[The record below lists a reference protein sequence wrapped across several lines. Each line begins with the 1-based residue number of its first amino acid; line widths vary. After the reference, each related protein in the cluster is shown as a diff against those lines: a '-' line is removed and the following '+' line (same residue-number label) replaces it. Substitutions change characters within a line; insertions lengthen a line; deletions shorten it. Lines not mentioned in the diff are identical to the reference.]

1 MGGIDGNKKWE
12 VVEADKNAVEAII
25 AATGVTRLAARVMAA
40 RGITAK
46 EAPQFLEPSLER
58 DWISPYCIPGMEEG
72 VARIERA
79 IQDQE
84 KIAVFGD
91 FDVDGLSATTVMTY
105 GLRALGATVDPFI
118 PRRFDEGYGLSE
130 DALRRVIAASHPS
143 LIITV
148 DTGIAAKDEVT
159 ALVEN
164 GIDVV
169 VTDHHEPSDKVPTD
183 VPVIDPKLDDTCPS
197 HELAGVGVALKVIC
211 ALGEKFGRP
220 DLWRSLTDIAT
231 LGTIS
236 DMMPLDA
243 ENRAIVAD
251 GIDKMRESQ
260 RYGLI
265 ALAAYS
271 NTDLQTISADEL
283 SYSLIP
289 RLNAAGRIADPKLGL
304 DLLMVQDPIEADI
317 LAERLEAINQERRE
331 IESELTDAAMAM
343 VDATYDGG
351 RIIVIGGEGW
361 HEGVK
366 GIVASRIVN
375 KYKVPALLFTISDGV
390 ARGSGRTVGQ
400 IDLFKVVEQ
409 CSDLLIQFGGHAGAV
424 GVTLDA
430 ANLDAL
436 RERLEGILA
445 EYDQEDFEAR
455 GTIDAQVELVDM
467 NLPEIQSL
475 DLLRPFGQG
484 NRVPLFVVRGV
495 VMESRARVGREGEH
509 LRFVA
514 TDGKYNVPCI
524 MFRAPNVEALAEYP
538 GAVDIVFEAV
548 AEVWQGRTNP
558 KLMVKD
564 IIMRTYMSKDEPQAR
579 ELVESLFSQASEI
592 VRKDEFFGISDAL
605 RFHTKVAGVTFEGR
619 PEVLRTLHSG
629 DKLQIVRE
637 KTNEYDENAIAVFTE
652 DGRQVGYL
660 NRHLAKALAPV
671 MDEGAAYSAE
681 VTEVTG
687 GNDKE
692 YGLNI
697 LVIREQAGDKDK
709 IASLTQER
717 KDTRERLAQLSPEE
731 LTDTLRK
738 TFIGEHSFL
747 PAQQEALDYLA
758 AGNSTLCVM
767 ATGRGKSLIFHV
779 HAARTAIL
787 HNQASVFIY
796 PLRALVADQE
806 FHLNQAFSQ
815 LGLTAKVLTGET
827 SLDEREAIFA
837 GLADG
842 KVDMILT
849 TPEFFTIHYQKF
861 AATHRI
867 GFVVVDEAH
876 HAGMAKGGHRVAYND
891 LDTVL
896 KALGNPEVLAVTAT
910 ASTEVAQRIQEL
922 LFIDKVVID
931 PSVRENLL
939 LDDGRG
945 TRDRDARLVSVVAS
959 GEKTIIYVNSREQSV
974 SIAAMLRKR
983 IWELGSRIAF
993 YNAGLKRSDRDKVE
1007 AAFRSGELCCIVST
1021 SAFGEGVN
1029 LPDVRHVI
1037 LYHMPFGAVEF
1048 NQMSGRAGRDNEDA
1062 WVHLL
1067 FGPQDA
1073 RINERIL
1080 SGAAPERADLATLYR
1095 GLTGL
1100 AREAAQEGE
1109 ESFSKTNADIAAYC
1123 LDINAHA
1130 HLDER
1135 AVSCGIAVFR
1145 ELKFLTT
1152 TGYGSSRRITMVP
1165 SPQRMELD
1173 SSIRY
1178 LEGMRSKEDFGD
1190 FKEWILNAPAGEVLE
1205 RFNRPIIPALT
1216 PEDSE
1221 EETR

>member
-1 MGGIDGNKKWE
+1 MGGIDGSKRWE
-12 VVEADKNAVEAII
+12 VVEADKNTVEAII
-25 AATGVTRLAARVMAA
+25 EATGVTNLVARVMAS
-40 RGITAK
+40 RGITAQQ
-46 EAPQFLEPSLER
+46 APRFLEPSLER
-58 DWISPYCIPGMEEG
+58 DWIDPYLIPGMEEG

-79 IQDQE
+79 IHDAE

-91 FDVDGLSATTVMTY
+91 FDVDGLSAATVMTY
-105 GLRALGATVDPFI
+105 GLRALGAQVDAFI
-118 PRRFDEGYGLSE
+118 PRRFDEGYGLSQ
-130 DALRRVIAASHPS
+130 DALIRVINAAHPQ
-143 LIITV
+143 LIVTV
-148 DTGIAAKDEVT
+148 DTGIASKDEVES
-159 ALVEN
+159 LVAN

-169 VTDHHEPSDKVPTD
+169 ITDHHEPSDRVPEG
-183 VPVIDPKLDDTCPS
+183 VPVIDPKLDPTCPS

-211 ALGEKFGRP
+211 ALGERLGKP

-251 GIDKMRESQ
+251 GIELMHECT

-271 NTDLQTISADEL
+271 NTDLSRISADEL

-304 DLLMVQDPIEADI
+304 DLLMVEDPISADAY
-317 LAERLEAINQERRE
+317 AERLEAINQERRE

-343 VDATYDGG
+343 VEATYTGG
-351 RIIVIGGEGW
+351 RVIVIGGEGW

-366 GIVASRIVN
+366 GIVASRLVN

-390 ARGSGRTVGQ
+390 ARGSGRSVGQ
-400 IDLFKVVEQ
+400 VDLFRAVEQ
-409 CSDLLIQFGGHAGAV
+409 CSDLLIQFGGHSGAV
-424 GVTLDA
+424 GITLDA

-436 RERLEGILA
+436 RERLESILN
-445 EYDQEDFEAR
+445 ELDQEEFETR
-455 GTIDAQVELVDM
+455 GTIDAQVDLVDM

-484 NRVPLFVVRGV
+484 NRMPLFVVRGV

-514 TDGKYNVPCI
+514 TDGKYTVPCI

-564 IIMRTYMSKDEPQAR
+564 VIMRTISSEQDPCCP
-579 ELVESLFSQASEI
+579 ELVESLFAQAEEI

-605 RFHTKVAGVTFEGR
+605 RFHTKVAGVTFEDR
-619 PEVLRTLHSG
+619 PKVLVTLKEG
-629 DKLQIVRE
+629 DGLRIERDKA
-637 KTNEYDENAIAVFTE
+637 NEYDENAIAVLTE

-660 NRHLAKALAPV
+660 NRRLAKALAPV
-671 MDEGAAYSAE
+671 MDEGAAYSAV
-681 VTEVTG
+681 VTELTG
-687 GNDKE
+687 GGSKE

-697 LVIREQAGDKDK
+697 LVIREHEADKDRA
-709 IASLTQER
+709 ASLTQER
-717 KDTRERLAQLSPEE
+717 METRQRLANMGHDE
-731 LTDTLRK
+731 LTNELRRV
-738 TFIGEHSFL
+738 FIGEHDFL
-747 PAQQEALDYLA
+747 PAQKRALNHLA
-758 AGNSTLCVM
+758 NGESTLCVM

-779 HAARTAIL
+779 HAAKTAL
-787 HNQASVFIY
+787 LERKVSVFVY

-806 FHLNQAFSQ
+806 FHLNQAFGS
-815 LGLTAKVLTGET
+815 LGLCAKVLTGET
-827 SLDEREAIFA
+827 LGDEREAIFA
-837 GLADG
+837 GMANG
-842 KVDMILT
+842 TVDMVLT
-849 TPEFFTIHYQKF
+849 TPEFFTIHSKSF
-861 AATHRI
+861 VDTGRV
-867 GFVVVDEAH
+867 GFVVIDEAH
-876 HAGMAKGGHRVAYND
+876 HAGMARAGHRSSYNE
-891 LDTVL
+891 LDRVL
-896 KALGNPEVLAVTAT
+896 KELDEPRVLAVTAT
-910 ASTEVAQRIQEL
+910 ANTEVAERIQEL
-922 LFIDKVVID
+922 LHIDRTVID
-931 PSVRENLL
+931 SSVRENLL

-945 TRDRDARLVSVVAS
+945 TRDRDARLVSIVAT

-983 IWELGSRIAF
+983 IWELGGRIAF

-1007 AAFRSGELCCIVST
+1007 EAFRSGELCCIVST

-1048 NQMSGRAGRDNEDA
+1048 NQMSGRAGRDNQDA

-1067 FGPQDA
+1067 FGPNDA

-1080 SGAAPERADLATLYR
+1080 SAAAPERADLATLYR
-1095 GLTGL
+1095 GLTQLG
-1100 AREAAQEGE
+1100 AEAACQGE

-1135 AVSCGIAVFR
+1135 AISCGIAVFR
-1145 ELKFLTT
+1145 ELGFLTT

-1165 SPQRMELD
+1165 SPRHMQLD

-1190 FKEWILNAPAGEVLE
+1190 FKEWVLCASAKEVLE
-1205 RFNRPIIPALT
+1205 RFNRPIT
-1216 PEDSE
+1216 PRLGDDVNQEG
-1221 EETR
+1221 R